1 MLWLGNFAPMC
12 LPKKKKIKYM
22 YTQRHTNAHKLGAKP
37 GKSQRVDEH
46 RVGHLS
52 MVY

>member
-1 MLWLGNFAPMC
+1 MVWQFCSYVFAQE
-12 LPKKKKIKYM
+12 KKIKYM
-22 YTQRHTNAHKLGAKP
+22 YTQRHTNAHKRGAKP

-46 RVGHLS
+46 TVGHLS